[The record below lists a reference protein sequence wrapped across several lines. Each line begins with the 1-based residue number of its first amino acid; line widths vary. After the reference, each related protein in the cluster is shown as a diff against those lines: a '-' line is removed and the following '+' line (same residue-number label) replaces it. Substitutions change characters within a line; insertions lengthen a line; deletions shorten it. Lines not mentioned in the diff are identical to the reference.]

1 MKTRSVKAILMSVS
15 LLVLLAIV
23 SVSVISL
30 FNAKDRVPD
39 TYSVSND
46 GEYYSE
52 TTYYFSEDDYAER
65 QQQRAE
71 GQTSAASTRSVAAV
85 ESAEQGQAGEF
96 VGAAVKRVWVSE
108 TMDEQG
114 TIVDSHLMTKQ
125 EVEEMQRLQ
134 SSITTFSSEEVGTD
148 NASKYY
154 LDIDLSVYYDEAA
167 NQYTA
172 EGNAYWDD
180 QLVWAWETDKAA
192 EEGYLDYI
200 GISWGGD
207 EELKCGSK
215 SMSIT
220 GKYYDNNLVNFVR
233 TKYSPHMGCV
243 WEFNEKTGYLGKEM
257 EYANANV
264 ILTPEYEY
272 QGKATF
278 IMMTYIHTY
287 GKVGGSI
294 TISAS
299 TEQGLAAEVTLSET
313 EKQWSLDVAIG
324 IKY

>member
-1 MKTRSVKAILMSVS
+1 
-15 LLVLLAIV
+15 
-23 SVSVISL
+23 
-30 FNAKDRVPD
+30 
-39 TYSVSND
+39 
-46 GEYYSE
+46 
-52 TTYYFSEDDYAER
+52 
-65 QQQRAE
+65 
-71 GQTSAASTRSVAAV
+71 
-85 ESAEQGQAGEF
+85 
-96 VGAAVKRVWVSE
+96 
-108 TMDEQG
+108 
-114 TIVDSHLMTKQ
+114 
-125 EVEEMQRLQ
+125 
-134 SSITTFSSEEVGTD
+134 
-148 NASKYY
+148 
-154 LDIDLSVYYDEAA
+154 
-167 NQYTA
+167 
-172 EGNAYWDD
+172 
-180 QLVWAWETDKAA
+180 
-192 EEGYLDYI
+192 
-200 GISWGGD
+200 
-207 EELKCGSK
+207 
-215 SMSIT
+215 MSIT

>member
-125 EVEEMQRLQ
+125 EVEEM
-134 SSITTFSSEEVGTD
+134 
-148 NASKYY
+148 
-154 LDIDLSVYYDEAA
+154 
-167 NQYTA
+167 
-172 EGNAYWDD
+172 
-180 QLVWAWETDKAA
+180 
-192 EEGYLDYI
+192 
-200 GISWGGD
+200 
-207 EELKCGSK
+207 
-215 SMSIT
+215 
-220 GKYYDNNLVNFVR
+220 
-233 TKYSPHMGCV
+233 
-243 WEFNEKTGYLGKEM
+243 
-257 EYANANV
+257 
-264 ILTPEYEY
+264 
-272 QGKATF
+272 
-278 IMMTYIHTY
+278 
-287 GKVGGSI
+287 
-294 TISAS
+294 
-299 TEQGLAAEVTLSET
+299 
-313 EKQWSLDVAIG
+313 
-324 IKY
+324 